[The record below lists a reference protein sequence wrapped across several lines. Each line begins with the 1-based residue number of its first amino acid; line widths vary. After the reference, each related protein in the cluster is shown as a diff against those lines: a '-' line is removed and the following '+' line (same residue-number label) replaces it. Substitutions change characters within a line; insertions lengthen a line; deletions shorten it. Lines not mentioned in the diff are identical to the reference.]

1 MLLGCV
7 RSRNVRTSRDP
18 ITICHERD
26 KKLLGYFHVRSSTTC
41 IGYLLVLEHR
51 RNSVAITRDAST
63 RRFKQ
68 ARRSA
73 RSFITRRS
81 H

>member
-1 MLLGCV
+1 MPLDCV
-7 RSRNVRTSRDP
+7 RSRNVHTSRDP

-26 KKLLGYFHVRSSTTC
+26 KKLLGYFHVRPTTC

-68 ARRSA
+68 ARASA
-73 RSFITRRS
+73 RSLIARRS